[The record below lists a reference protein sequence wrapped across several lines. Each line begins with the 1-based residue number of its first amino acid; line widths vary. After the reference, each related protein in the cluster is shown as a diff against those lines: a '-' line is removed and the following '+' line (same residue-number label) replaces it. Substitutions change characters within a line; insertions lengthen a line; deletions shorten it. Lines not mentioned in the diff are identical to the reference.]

1 MDVEKMENGYDLFL
15 KQIAEE
21 KEMEKFLTKNG
32 IDLPPFYEEM
42 AKIATDLKFDS
53 EKMDILERICVYED
67 DYGDYNNSNSDD
79 EIEKYN
85 DAFGG
90 GGHDYY
96 YH

>member
-1 MDVEKMENGYDLFL
+1 MKKEYDLFL

-21 KEMEKFLTKNG
+21 KEMEKFLIKNG

-42 AKIATDLKFDS
+42 VKISNDLNFDS
-53 EKMDILERICVYED
+53 EKMDILERLCVYKD
-67 DYGDYNNSNSDD
+67 DYGDYNNSDD

>member
-1 MDVEKMENGYDLFL
+1 MDVEKMTKEYDLMV

-21 KEMEKFLTKNG
+21 REMEKFLTKNG
-32 IDLPPFYEEM
+32 IDLPPFYEEL

-67 DYGDYNNSNSDD
+67 DYGDYNNSDD

>member
-1 MDVEKMENGYDLFL
+1 MDVLKMTNGYDLFL
-15 KQIAEE
+15 KQVAEE
-21 KEMEKFLTKNG
+21 KEMTKFLIKNG
-32 IDLPPFYEEM
+32 VNFPPFYEEM
-42 AKIATDLKFDS
+42 VKISTDLKFDS
-53 EKMDILERICVYED
+53 EKMDILERLCVYKD
-67 DYGDYNNSNSDD
+67 DYGDYNNSDD